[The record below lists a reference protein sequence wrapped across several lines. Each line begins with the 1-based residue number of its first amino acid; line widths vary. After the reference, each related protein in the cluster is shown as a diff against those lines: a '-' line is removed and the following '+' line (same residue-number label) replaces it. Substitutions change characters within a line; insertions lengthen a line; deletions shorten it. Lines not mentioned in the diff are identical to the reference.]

1 MTSTPHVHA
10 TTSTATEISRREA
23 LIGGLASAMIPG
35 LARAQTDF
43 PSRPVR
49 VIVPFGPGGATD
61 VTTRIAA
68 ESLADKFRQRFIVEN
83 QPGPGGIAAARTVL
97 GAAKDGHTVGV
108 ATNGTAT
115 SVSMFK
121 ALPFDP
127 LADFDMVSTLGL
139 FEAVFVVNPDSPY
152 KTLPDF
158 VEAARAQPGKLNVG
172 TVTVGGSQYL
182 AAELFKTE
190 AGINFQIVTY
200 RTSPEIVVALL
211 RNDIDLAIEFY
222 TAVRA
227 PLAEKK
233 FLALATSGARRS
245 VTLPDIPTVQESGT
259 PGYDVTSWNGLFVA
273 KGTSPEIVKSLN
285 RSVHEVVA
293 MPDVRS
299 RFGEVGIEATASTPE
314 ELTARLRKDIEKWAK
329 VIEKAGI
336 PKQ

>member
-1 MTSTPHVHA
+1 
-10 TTSTATEISRREA
+10 
-23 LIGGLASAMIPG
+23 MIPG
-35 LARAQTDF
+35 FARAQANF
-43 PSRPVR
+43 PNRPVR

-68 ESLADKFRQRFIVEN
+68 EKLAEKYGQRFVVEN

-97 GAAKDGHTVGV
+97 GSGKDGHTVGV

-127 LADFDMVSTLGL
+127 LTDFEMVSTLGL
-139 FEAVFVVNPDSPY
+139 FEAVFVVNPNSPY
-152 KTLPDF
+152 KTLQDF
-158 VEAARAQPGKLNVG
+158 VKAARAQPGKLNVG

-190 AGINFQIVTY
+190 AGIDFQIVTY

-211 RNDIDLAIEFY
+211 RNDIHLSIEFY

-233 FLALATSGARRS
+233 FLALATSGGRRS
-245 VTLPDIPTVQESGT
+245 ATLPDIPTVQESGIA
-259 PGYDVTSWNGLFVA
+259 GYEVTSWNGLFVA
-273 KGTSPEIVKSLN
+273 KGTPPEVIKSLN
-285 RSVHEVVA
+285 QSVHEVVA
-293 MPDVRS
+293 MPDVRN

-314 ELTARLRKDIEKWAK
+314 EFTARLRRDIEKWAK